1 MLKAVEKSRKPEL
14 YNLLP
19 PVPLKAPEKETET
32 LKRQFE
38 ILDLMKESCP
48 TGKHVKHILL

>member
-1 MLKAVEKSRKPEL
+1 MLKAVEKLRKLEL

-19 PVPLKAPEKETET
+19 PAPLKAPEKETET

-38 ILDLMKESCP
+38 ILGPKETVMSYW
-48 TGKHVKHILL
+48 